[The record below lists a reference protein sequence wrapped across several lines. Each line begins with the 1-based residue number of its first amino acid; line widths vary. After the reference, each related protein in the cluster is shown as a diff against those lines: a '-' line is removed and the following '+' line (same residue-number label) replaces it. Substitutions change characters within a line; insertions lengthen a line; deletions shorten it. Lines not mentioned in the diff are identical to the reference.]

1 MHAAESMGWIMKR
14 ISRRGFLGALLAGL
28 LVVVALPA
36 AAQDL
41 QEAKR
46 AGWVGEQRDGY
57 LGLVDPGA
65 PPAVRQLIQ
74 QVNAERRRN
83 YTAIAAKN
91 GTELNKVELLA
102 AEKAM
107 QRTAAGHFIQ
117 GPDGS
122 WVRR

>member
-1 MHAAESMGWIMKR
+1 MSKL
-14 ISRRGFLGALLAGL
+14 SRRGLLGAMLAGL
-28 LVVVALPA
+28 LLLALPA
-36 AAQDL
+36 SAQDL

-57 LGLVDPGA
+57 LGLVDPAA
-65 PPAVRQLIQ
+65 PPAVRQLIA

-83 YTAIAAKN
+83 YAAIAARN

-102 AEKAM
+102 AEKAI
-107 QRTAAGHFIQ
+107 QRTAVGHFIQ